1 MKTGC
6 LVITHMGIK
15 AELRRRPDLN
25 AKDLILYSGERLGYP
40 SVFDVSQNITT
51 ISRGMPL
58 TESIS
63 RSSGAVIMKADIRY
77 YTHLFARIVSDLKR
91 MFSHVEE
98 DGLGKVYFNM
108 IGVDNMY

>member
-25 AKDLILYSGERLGYP
+25 AKDLILYSGERIGYP

-58 TESIS
+58 TEAIS

-91 MFSHVEE
+91 MF
-98 DGLGKVYFNM
+98 
-108 IGVDNMY
+108 